1 MCLCYLFFLVIN
13 CNLLYSPLRWTQC
26 NSGRR
31 TWDGPGEVEG
41 AIQFCPINIVA
52 PGESLLYIQCIL
64 YCSVRN
70 SVEAAHVIA
79 LAIEHYCSNHV
90 QRFGS
95 SVNCRYERIFG
106 RLCTLCWGRSRA
118 GAEHAGLTIASR
130 RRSHCICDLSEGE
143 VCHGGSRT
151 RSRGQQET
159 CAARDS
165 SFSSIGS
172 DRVALDIYKP
182 SNSPTPTTPNAGEE
196 GES

>member
-1 MCLCYLFFLVIN
+1 
-13 CNLLYSPLRWTQC
+13 LYSPLRWTQC

-95 SVNCRYERIFG
+95 SVNCKYERIFG

-130 RRSHCICDLSEGE
+130 RGSHCICDLPWREGVGQRGRE
-143 VCHGGSRT
+143 TSHSQSR
-151 RSRGQQET
+151 
-159 CAARDS
+159 AAGNVRRARLQL
-165 SFSSIGS
+165 FFHRIGS
-172 DRVALDIYKP
+172 GRVGYI
-182 SNSPTPTTPNAGEE
+182 
-196 GES
+196 